1 MSEAHDNRLVAARL
15 PHADLIAVLFV
26 QHARVKDLM
35 AQVSAAAGTERTMLF
50 EHLTAT
56 IKAYETAEEAVVRPI
71 TKEAAGS
78 EVADARNAEEREADE
93 VIAALTE
100 MDVDSAEF
108 DAKFA
113 EFRQAV
119 LDHAAAEET
128 EEFPSLESSR
138 SDEERVTLGEEFLAR
153 FRAAGGTD

>member
-56 IKAYETAEEAVVRPI
+56 IKAHETAEEAVVRPI

-100 MDVDSAEF
+100 RTST
-108 DAKFA
+108 
-113 EFRQAV
+113 V
-119 LDHAAAEET
+119 LSST
-128 EEFPSLESSR
+128 RNSPSSGRRCSTTLQPRKPKSSR
-138 SDEERVTLGEEFLAR
+138 ASS
-153 FRAAGGTD
+153 RAARMKSA